1 MFRFKNKKVTL
12 SNHKVTLDDKHQEK
26 MNEFEE
32 AQRNLEKY
40 KQEKK
45 QYETELE
52 KLNQISNAMCTIEQI
67 NKKFEYQENIRKLQR
82 KITDIGSGKD
92 KINYLKKVCSVMYD
106 YYAELDKVALE
117 CDEEE
122 ESEYVKGG
130 EELEEEEFN
139 TITKE
144 IESNPYEVSK
154 SEETETNPET
164 NPETKTKTKI
174 KKQKTKK
181 QKTKESYDSD
191 DELADDKREV
201 KQKNSKSLES
211 LKQHQQQQTSVSSF
225 GNPMLDPTVDLF
237 AYHNNLMKTL
247 ESAIKNKT
255 QSQTQN
261 TIQSENFL
269 IPSTNTHAQSGSNS
283 NLATNSNTKFHKT
296 FTSMSVSDSLG
307 HTKSITRT
315 STSTPEGIKTTIK
328 KSSRITD
335 FIRNEK
341 EMDKERKDFFSKYMR
356 KLDATYIDDDKFQ
369 VTDDID
375 LCLDCNVERKWFSS
389 DGIMICPNCSQYEAV
404 LCEHEK
410 PSYKDS
416 NKDAVYFHYKR
427 INHFN
432 EWLAQIQGKESTDIP
447 QEVFNSFEAEIRKY
461 NITDKTKIT
470 HDRAKEF
477 LKKNKHNKYY
487 EHIPFILNKIGGRK
501 PINIPS
507 HIEDKLK
514 NMFRA
519 IQEPFHKVKPSQRKN
534 FLNYGFVIRKMF
546 ELLHYHNNITKK
558 NKKTYLKNLSL
569 LSSPD
574 KLYEQE
580 CIWRNICNE
589 LGWKY
594 IKSDYLDTQSD
605 EDDLY

>member
-26 MNEFEE
+26 MNEFDES
-32 AQRNLEKY
+32 QRNLEEFRK
-40 KQEKK
+40 EKK
-45 QYETELE
+45 ECEAGLE
-52 KLNQISNAMCTIEQI
+52 KLNKIPNSMCTVDQI
-67 NKKFEYQENIRKLQR
+67 NKKFEYQEKIRKLQR
-82 KITDIGSGKD
+82 KITDIDSGKD

-122 ESEYVKGG
+122 ESEYVEGG
-130 EELEEEEFN
+130 EELEEEEF
-139 TITKE
+139 IIVEDKKE
-144 IESNPYEVSK
+144 DNFDILDEIQ
-154 SEETETNPET
+154 SEENEQPKPKPKKKTQQRQQQPEQ
-164 NPETKTKTKI
+164 P
-174 KKQKTKK
+174 
-181 QKTKESYDSD
+181 
-191 DELADDKREV
+191 
-201 KQKNSKSLES
+201 
-211 LKQHQQQQTSVSSF
+211 QQQQQQALTATPF
-225 GNPMLDPTVDLF
+225 GNPLLDPTVDLF
-237 AYHNNLMKTL
+237 AYHTNLMKSL
-247 ESAIKNKT
+247 ENAMKNKEQQQVT
-255 QSQTQN
+255 TLN
-261 TIQSENFL
+261 TNKADDFMA
-269 IPSTNTHAQSGSNS
+269 P
-283 NLATNSNTKFHKT
+283 TNSKFNKT
-296 FTSMSVSDSLG
+296 FTSTSTIAVTNSKG
-307 HTKSITRT
+307 ETKSVTKT
-315 STSTPEGIKTTIK
+315 SISTPNGIKTTIK
-328 KSSRITD
+328 KNSRITD
-335 FIRNEK
+335 FIKN
-341 EMDKERKDFFSKYMR
+341 DKDADKGRKDFFSKYMR
-356 KLDATYIDDDKFQ
+356 KLDATYIDNDKFQ

-375 LCLDCNVERKWFSS
+375 LCPDCNVERKWFSS

-447 QEVFNSFEAEIRKY
+447 QEVFDSFEAEIRKY

-470 HDRAKEF
+470 HKRAKEF

-546 ELLHYHNNITKK
+546 ELLHYHNNISKE
-558 NKKTYLKNLSL
+558 NKKKYLKNLSL

-580 CIWRNICNE
+580 CIWRNICRE

>member
-32 AQRNLEKY
+32 AQRNLQKY
-40 KQEKK
+40 RQEKK
-45 QYETELE
+45 EYEIELG
-52 KLNQISNAMCTIEQI
+52 KLNQISNSMCTIEQI

-82 KITDIGSGKD
+82 KINNIDSGKD

-130 EELEEEEFN
+130 EELEEEEFSSLREDTEIN
-139 TITKE
+139 SNEISDIKE
-144 IESNPYEVSK
+144 VTFI
-154 SEETETNPET
+154 
-164 NPETKTKTKI
+164 ETKTKKI
-174 KKQKTKK
+174 KKQKAKK
-181 QKTKESYDSD
+181 QNAKENRDNDDLVNDKTKMREEKSESTLS
-191 DELADDKREV
+191 ETSLNQISPS
-201 KQKNSKSLES
+201 KQQVLS
-211 LKQHQQQQTSVSSF
+211 
-225 GNPMLDPTVDLF
+225 GNPILDPTIDLF
-237 AYHNNLMKTL
+237 AYHTNLMKTL
-247 ESAIKNKT
+247 ESAIKNK
-255 QSQTQN
+255 N
-261 TIQSENFL
+261 QSENSIQSKNFI
-269 IPSTNTHAQSGSNS
+269 IPVINEQSNS
-283 NLATNSNTKFHKT
+283 NPDSNANSTTKFQKSFISENNSNEQ
-296 FTSMSVSDSLG
+296 
-307 HTKSITRT
+307 TKSITKT
-315 STSTPEGIKTTIK
+315 LMTIPEGTKTTIK
-328 KSSRITD
+328 KSSKITD
-335 FIRNEK
+335 FIRNNK
-341 EMDKERKDFFSKYMR
+341 EMDKERNDFFSKYMR

-461 NITDKTKIT
+461 NIIDKTKIT

-501 PINIPS
+501 PINIPL

-589 LGWKY
+589 LGWRY

-605 EDDLY
+605 EEDLY